1 MSRIRIAAAL
11 AASLLVF
18 AACGDD
24 DAETTETTDHHHDT
38 DFAFGEPGEAAEAD
52 RVIELVTNEVL
63 RFEPDSFEVALGETI
78 TFRVTNDGLAA
89 HDFTLGDLA
98 TQEEHAAMMAEMAS
112 NMMTMPDEP
121 NAFVLQVG
129 ETKELTWTF
138 SVAGEVLI
146 GCHQPG
152 HYEAGMVATIVVNG

>member
-1 MSRIRIAAAL
+1 MTVAL
-11 AASLLVF
+11 LAL

-24 DAETTETTDHHHDT
+24 DAAPTTTAADDHHHET
-38 DFAFGEPGEAAEAD
+38 AFAFGEPGHADDAD
-52 RVIELVTNEVL
+52 RVIELVTNDVL
-63 RFEPDSFEVALGETI
+63 RFEPDRFEVALGETV

-89 HDFTLGDLA
+89 HDFTLGDQA
-98 TQEEHAAMMAEMAS
+98 AQEEHAAMMAEMSGMHMA
-112 NMMTMPDEP
+112 DEP
-121 NAFVLQVG
+121 NAIVLEVG

-152 HYEAGMVATIVVNG
+152 HYEAGMSATITVTG

>member
-1 MSRIRIAAAL
+1 MSRIRVAAAI

-24 DAETTETTDHHHDT
+24 DTMPMDDRQHET

-52 RVIELVTNEVL
+52 RVIELITNDVL
-63 RFEPDSFEVALGETI
+63 RFEPSTFEATLGETI
-78 TFRVTNDGLAA
+78 TFRVTNNSPAV
-89 HDFTLGDLA
+89 HDFTLGDLE
-98 TQEEHAAMMAEMAS
+98 TQVEHAAVMAQMGGAV
-112 NMMTMPDEP
+112 MTMPDEP
-121 NAFVLQVG
+121 NAFVIQVG

-138 SVAGEVLI
+138 TVAGEVLI

-152 HYEAGMVATIVVNG
+152 HYQAGMVGTITVTG

>member
-1 MSRIRIAAAL
+1 MSRIRLAAVIAAAL
-11 AASLLVF
+11 LVV

-24 DAETTETTDHHHDT
+24 TDTMPMDDHHHET

-52 RVIELVTNEVL
+52 RVIELITNDVL
-63 RFEPDSFEVALGETI
+63 RFEPDTFAVALGETI

-98 TQEEHAAMMAEMAS
+98 TQEEHAAMMAEMAG

-152 HYEAGMVATIVVNG
+152 HYEAGMTATIVVGG